1 MGAMGLM
8 GLPGSQGDQ
17 GEPGPSGPSGIVT
30 AISFVPAQPS
40 GGVEWVCEFGA
51 TDDERLDVQTGERSL
66 ITGQATVAGGGS
78 QGNPSFSFA
87 VAWREVGDD
96 TNGNLGHIVQT
107 QGSSNP
113 NDRYA
118 VHVTELTPPLDA
130 ATYEFGLCVQG
141 TSDYTATAGRQYGT
155 VLLIAASP

>member
-1 MGAMGLM
+1 M
-8 GLPGSQGDQ
+8 GLPGPQAAPGA
-17 GEPGPSGPSGIVT
+17 PGPTGPSGIVAAT
-30 AISFVPAQPS
+30 SFVPAPPS
-40 GGVEWVCEFGA
+40 AGVEWVCEFGV
-51 TDDERLDVQTGERSL
+51 TDDERLDVQTGERAL
-66 ITGQATVAGGGS
+66 ITGQATVGGGGS

-113 NDRYA
+113 NDRYS

-130 ATYEFGLCVQG
+130 GTYEFGICVQG
-141 TSDYTATAGRQYGT
+141 TTDFTAGTGRQYGT
-155 VLLIAASP
+155 VLLINSGS